1 MRHQSSTRPEFEIG
15 VLTPLVVLLWNVM
28 VSFGS
33 MGRNSFHTVAWLV
46 SVGAFFRSS
55 PLLFDVIFI
64 VFRYQKIPSV
74 ISWMKKHKFN
84 VFHFVTFFR
93 FQFFAHF
100 AETVSLISHFAR
112 KGTAS
117 RSSHFLRASFLESSV
132 FQIDE
137 TNLSHN
143 SSVKCWFPNHL
154 YLKLVHHLRA
164 RFFLRSVISPLLS
177 SNRKDFLYVGFW

>member
-1 MRHQSSTRPEFEIG
+1 MKCNGLFWQHGALFIPHSC
-15 VLTPLVVLLWNVM
+15 
-28 VSFGS
+28 
-33 MGRNSFHTVAWLV
+33 LV
-46 SVGAFFRSS
+46 SIGWSFFRSS

-84 VFHFVTFFR
+84 VFHFVTLLR

-112 KGTAS
+112 KGTAY

-132 FQIDE
+132 FRG
-137 TNLSHN
+137 
-143 SSVKCWFPNHL
+143 VRWCCRCAAAAAAVVCCVWCCCC
-154 YLKLVHHLRA
+154 
-164 RFFLRSVISPLLS
+164 RSGGGGGGGGCAAAAAAVWCCVVVCCCLNPGDLNPEDLIPKPLTP
-177 SNRKDFLYVGFW
+177 